1 MSPPSRAIF
10 VGCLARFALLGLG
23 GALLFSPGAR
33 ASTGEE
39 VALFARAD
47 CATDVFVPTADFQL
61 VCDGQAIPPGLH
73 VRLNLETG
81 RKEARLADASS
92 SDDDDDD
99 DDDDDGPEQP
109 SEAVIV
115 LDGAS
120 GATVR
125 LHQGA
130 EDGEEGKVRSMVDTS
145 GKQPPAY
152 SNVGRILPP
161 QDRSEMALFQSSVD
175 AVIYATALSARKD
188 TLRALENLEELS
200 HDIYYGVEVAKNAD
214 LVRALLDTTGSDESD
229 AIRAMAPLVL
239 GNALQNSPS
248 ALDAIRRSEI
258 KLTEE
263 ILALLETEKV
273 AQVRERLVFVLGQ
286 LVRTSESLNEF
297 VDVGGLD
304 RLLKV
309 FDADNAAADQ
319 SDGLR
324 RRCAAF
330 ISDNFLDE
338 QMNAPQTDRHDG
350 PGPRDGGEQH
360 FLGTTTG
367 LPALD
372 DWCQA
377 LQLSF
382 DRLKGRG
389 AESGR
394 ARETIDAA
402 LRFPRCTKGLR

>member
-1 MSPPSRAIF
+1 MSPPRRTILVVYLA
-10 VGCLARFALLGLG
+10 CLVLG
-23 GALLFSPGAR
+23 GLLLFSSGAH
-33 ASTGEE
+33 ALTGEGGKGKE
-39 VALFARAD
+39 EGEEEALSARAD

-81 RKEARLADASS
+81 RKEARLVDAGSS
-92 SDDDDDD
+92 N
-99 DDDDDGPEQP
+99 DDDGPGQP
-109 SEAVIV
+109 SDAVIV
-115 LDGAS
+115 LDESS

-125 LHQGA
+125 LHQGT
-130 EDGEEGKVRSMVDTS
+130 EEGEEGEVRAMVDRS
-145 GKQPPAY
+145 GKSPPAY

-161 QDRSEMALFQSSVD
+161 QDRSEMALFQNSVD
-175 AVIYATALSARKD
+175 AVTSATALSARED
-188 TLRALENLEELS
+188 TLRALEHLEELS
-200 HDIYYGVEVAKNAD
+200 HDIYYGVVVVKNAE
-214 LVRALLDTTGSDESD
+214 LVRALLDLTGSDESD
-229 AIRAMAPLVL
+229 VIRAMAPLAL

-248 ALDAIRRSEI
+248 ALDAIRRSET

-273 AQVRERLVFVLGQ
+273 AKVQERLVFVLGQ
-286 LVRTSESLNEF
+286 LVRAPESLDEF
-297 VDVGGLD
+297 VDVGGLN

-309 FDADNAAADQ
+309 FDADNTAADQ

-338 QMNAPQTDRHDG
+338 EMNALQTDRHGG
-350 PGPRDGGEQH
+350 PGAREGGGQH
-360 FLGTTTG
+360 FLGLTTG

-382 DRLKGRG
+382 DRLKGQD

-394 ARETIDAA
+394 AREAIEAA
-402 LRFPRCTKGLR
+402 LRFPQCQKGLR